1 MHSRTTSLL
10 AIMLD
15 AQKLGQVTSLWPG
28 DSNALVL
35 TNYIR
40 QMGVVELVLLGLQ
53 NGKSKSKILR
63 GK

>member
-1 MHSRTTSLL
+1 
-10 AIMLD
+10 MLD